1 MTQCAQQTTRKR
13 VRLWMG
19 TLSTKHTQTHTE
31 THADTRTLT
40 RAPGASHKCLAAGAP
55 RVGAQGVPLQHP
67 CGVLRR
73 TRTVPSRDA
82 RQPPQPCRTSWRQ
95 RMADVGDGAAGWS
108 TAWPWADAH
117 IKHSHRWRTESMSAG
132 ARRLHRSAERHR
144 RGPRRG
150 AAARLRAV
158 MAMFRGNYHR
168 TVSTKV
174 EGHGRRGNR
183 GMASASGSIA
193 GEDAA
198 PRMAQLGPSR
208 RAASPRRL
216 RAASAPPSRLR
227 GSGRGAGDGPCVPRG
242 MPSASGSIAGD
253 DAAPRMAQLGA
264 RAWIHTSTPTSSQG
278 RRRGRS
284 RSQDDVM
291 VAPYECYP

>member
-1 MTQCAQQTTRKR
+1 
-13 VRLWMG
+13 
-19 TLSTKHTQTHTE
+19 
-31 THADTRTLT
+31 
-40 RAPGASHKCLAAGAP
+40 
-55 RVGAQGVPLQHP
+55 
-67 CGVLRR
+67 
-73 TRTVPSRDA
+73 
-82 RQPPQPCRTSWRQ
+82 
-95 RMADVGDGAAGWS
+95 
-108 TAWPWADAH
+108 
-117 IKHSHRWRTESMSAG
+117 MSAG
-132 ARRLHRSAERHR
+132 ARRLHRSEERHR

-198 PRMAQLGPSR
+198 PRMAQLGSSR
-208 RAASPRRL
+208 RAAAHAASAPPPRRL
-216 RAASAPPSRLR
+216 RASAAAVEVLGVGLASLAACHRLR
-227 GSGRGAGDGPCVPRG
+227 VASPEMTQRLGWRNLGPAHG
-242 MPSASGSIAGD
+242 F
-253 DAAPRMAQLGA
+253 
-264 RAWIHTSTPTSSQG
+264 TPAHQPPSQG

-291 VAPYECYP
+291 VAPYECDP

>member
-1 MTQCAQQTTRKR
+1 M
-13 VRLWMG
+13 
-19 TLSTKHTQTHTE
+19 
-31 THADTRTLT
+31 
-40 RAPGASHKCLAAGAP
+40 
-55 RVGAQGVPLQHP
+55 GAQGVPLQHP
-67 CGVLRR
+67 RGVLRR

-82 RQPPQPCRTSWRQ
+82 RQPPPPCRTSWRQ

-193 GEDAA
+193 GEDASS
-198 PRMAQLGPSR
+198 RMAQLGSSR
-208 RAASPRRL
+208 RAAAH
-216 RAASAPPSRLR
+216 AASAPPPRRLR
-227 GSGRGAGDGPCVPRG
+227 VPPRQRWRCWDGPCVPRG

-253 DAAPRMAQLGA
+253 GAAPRMAQEGGA
-264 RAWIHTSTPTSSQG
+264 HGFTPAHQPLHRAGDAGGHDLKTTSWLRHTSAIHDPGQ
-278 RRRGRS
+278 R
-284 RSQDDVM
+284 M
-291 VAPYECYP
+291 ECPVSL